1 MAKSKGFDN
10 NIPWKKFNKIKDGS
24 PTGLLLI
31 FILQML
37 QQAASLAARR
47 YPNTAASLLELADET
62 STITKAYKA
71 EQKIKHNHKVILQ
84 KKFDEKFATVSA
96 LIYFGSLAL
105 LLA

>member
-71 EQKIKHNHKVILQ
+71 EQAEVNSDYITTQTEPNQEPNRKIG
-84 KKFDEKFATVSA
+84 KKQRK
-96 LIYFGSLAL
+96 
-105 LLA
+105 